1 MTVVSCRPAPVAQ
14 SQAWVPRMGNML
26 GTAEISAM
34 RSEPKASPIRT
45 RLSRTLA
52 ASEICSERT
61 MSSVAK
67 VVRTRKPPTSASAM
81 PASAILVSSRA
92 TMSLSAWLSRMVGM
106 KPVTSA
112 WLPSS
117 VMKRLRMKGPTASNT
132 SSRVKPVSV

>member
-1 MTVVSCRPAPVAQ
+1 MTVVNCRPAPVAQ
-14 SQAWVPRMGNML
+14 SQAWVPKMGNML
-26 GTAEISAM
+26 GMAETSAM
-34 RSEPKASPIRT
+34 RSEPKAMPIRT
-45 RLSRTLA
+45 RLSTTLA

-67 VVRTRKPPTSASAM
+67 VVRMRKPPNSAWGK
-81 PASAILVSSRA
+81 PASDMRVSMRA
-92 TMSLSAWLSRMVGM
+92 TMSLRAWLSRMVGM
-106 KPVTSA
+106 KPVTRA